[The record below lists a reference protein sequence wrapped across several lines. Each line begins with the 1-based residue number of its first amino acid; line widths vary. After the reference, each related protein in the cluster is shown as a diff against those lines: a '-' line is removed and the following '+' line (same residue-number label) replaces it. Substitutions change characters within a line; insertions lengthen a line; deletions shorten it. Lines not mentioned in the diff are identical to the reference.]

1 MKYNIMDAATLGVF
15 DLSHAP
21 KSAMKA
27 TDCSQHRQAARVA
40 AMSDEVLQFIIVV
53 GFGALCFGCGYLM
66 AFLVTRTRFRN
77 QMIKRGAAHF
87 DSETGKWGWEK
98 SPKKPKGLMRGQ
110 FLCLPVCRQF
120 AQQAFG

>member
-1 MKYNIMDAATLGVF
+1 
-15 DLSHAP
+15 
-21 KSAMKA
+21 
-27 TDCSQHRQAARVA
+27 
-40 AMSDEVLQFIIVV
+40 MSDELLQFIIVV

-98 SPKKPKGLMRGQ
+98 PPKSRY
-110 FLCLPVCRQF
+110 
-120 AQQAFG
+120 